1 MSSDSALIDAFRPL
15 RAALIPTVYVELV
28 FNGFYSGLYI
38 MTLYALTFKRGTRTF
53 NWGMFLALTSMYILS
68 SIHAIN
74 GAVLV
79 QFAFVEHGDTIESSI
94 AYIAQPSLPRSL
106 LGAIALT
113 INTMIADF
121 VLIWRC
127 WTMWNR
133 NWKIITLPLT
143 CTLVGAGLGF
153 RSIAAQVDFVHD
165 PLSSPT
171 TYIDFGNAYFGLIL
185 ATTTSATFL
194 ILFRIYKMSE
204 KSTRKSMKYGRV
216 IEMVVESAAL
226 YLVALVVY
234 IPLSIQGSAN
244 VAYPQALVAQLTGM
258 APTLL
263 VARVAFGLSRP
274 DTTWQAPATE
284 STIIAFRGNGS
295 STSEQPN
302 TIVLSSVS
310 RSEYSGTKFE
320 AMHDV

>member
-15 RAALIPTVYVELV
+15 RAALIPAAYVELA
-28 FNGFYSGLYI
+28 FNGLYSGLYI
-38 MTLYALTFKRGTRTF
+38 MTLYALTFKRGTHGF
-53 NWGMFLALTSMYILS
+53 NWGIFLALTSMYILS

-79 QFAFVEHGDTIESSI
+79 QFGFVEHGDTIESSI
-94 AYIAQPSLPRSL
+94 AYLAQPSLPRSL

-127 WTMWNR
+127 WTIWNR

-153 RSIAAQVDFVHD
+153 RGIAAQVAFVHD
-165 PLSSPT
+165 PLSSPK
-171 TYIDFGNAYFGLIL
+171 TYVDFGNAYFGLIL

-194 ILFRIYKMSE
+194 IIFRIYKMSE
-204 KSTRKSMKYGRV
+204 NSTRKSMGYDRV

-234 IPLSIQGSAN
+234 IPLSVQGSAN
-244 VAYPQALVAQLTGM
+244 VAYPQSLVAQLTGM

-274 DTTWQAPATE
+274 DTTWQGK
-284 STIIAFRGNGS
+284 STMIAFRGNEN
-295 STSEQPN
+295 STSEQPSA
-302 TIVLSSVS
+302 IVLSNVS
-310 RSEYSGTKFE
+310 RSDHSGNKFE
-320 AMHDV
+320 AIHDV

>member
-15 RAALIPTVYVELV
+15 RAALIPAAYVELV
-28 FNGFYSGLYI
+28 FNGLYSGLYI
-38 MTLYALTFKRGTRTF
+38 MTLYALTFKRGTHGF
-53 NWGMFLALTSMYILS
+53 SWGLFLALTSMYILS

-106 LGAIALT
+106 LGVIALT

-127 WTMWNR
+127 WTIWNR

-143 CTLVGAGLGF
+143 CTVVGAGLGF
-153 RSIAAQVDFVHD
+153 RGIAAQVAFVHD

-171 TYIDFGNAYFGLIL
+171 TYINFGNAYFGLIL

-194 ILFRIYKMSE
+194 IIFRIYKMSE
-204 KSTRKSMKYGRV
+204 KSIRKSMGYGHV

-226 YLVALVVY
+226 YFVALVVY
-234 IPLSIQGSAN
+234 IPLSIQGLAN

-274 DTTWQAPATE
+274 DTTWQGQGD
-284 STIIAFRGNGS
+284 STVLAFRGNGN
-295 STSEQPN
+295 STSEQPS
-302 TIVLSSVS
+302 TIVLSSIS

-320 AMHDV
+320 AIHDV

>member
-15 RAALIPTVYVELV
+15 RAALIPAAYVELA
-28 FNGFYSGLYI
+28 FN
-38 MTLYALTFKRGTRTF
+38 AFKRGTHGF
-53 NWGMFLALTSMYILS
+53 NWGIFLALTSMYILS

-79 QFAFVEHGDTIESSI
+79 QFAFVEHGDSIESSI

-106 LGAIALT
+106 LGATALT

-127 WTMWNR
+127 WTIWNR

-153 RSIAAQVDFVHD
+153 QSIAAQVAFVHD
-165 PLSSPT
+165 PLSSPA
-171 TYIDFGNAYFGLIL
+171 TYIGFGNAYFGLIL

-194 ILFRIYKMSE
+194 LIFRIYKMSE
-204 KSTRKSMKYGRV
+204 KSTRKSMGYGRV

-234 IPLSIQGSAN
+234 IPLSVLGLAN
-244 VAYPQALVAQLTGM
+244 VAYPQALVAQLTVGCLTRSNLPHTEVAQGM

-274 DTTWQAPATE
+274 DTTWQGE
-284 STIIAFRGNGS
+284 SKMIAFRENGN

-310 RSEYSGTKFE
+310 RSDHSGTKLE
-320 AMHDV
+320 AIHDV

>member
-1 MSSDSALIDAFRPL
+1 
-15 RAALIPTVYVELV
+15 
-28 FNGFYSGLYI
+28 
-38 MTLYALTFKRGTRTF
+38 MTLYALTFKRGTRSF
-53 NWGMFLALTSMYILS
+53 NWGIFLALTSMYILS

-153 RSIAAQVDFVHD
+153 RGIAAQVAFVHD
-165 PLSSPT
+165 PLSSPA
-171 TYIDFGNAYFGLIL
+171 TYINFGNAYFGLIL

-194 ILFRIYKMSE
+194 IIFRIYKMSQ
-204 KSTRKSMKYGRV
+204 KSMGYGRV
-216 IEMVVESAAL
+216 IEMGL
-226 YLVALVVY
+226 
-234 IPLSIQGSAN
+234 AN
-244 VAYPQALVAQLTGM
+244 VAYPQALVAQLTVGCLTRTALPHPEVAQGM

-274 DTTWQAPATE
+274 DTTWQGG
-284 STIIAFRGNGS
+284 STMIAFRGNGN
-295 STSEQPN
+295 STSEQPS
-302 TIVLSSVS
+302 TIVLSNVS
-310 RSEYSGTKFE
+310 RSDHSGTKFE
-320 AMHDV
+320 AIHDV

>member
-15 RAALIPTVYVELV
+15 RAALIPAVYVELV

-38 MTLYALTFKRGTRTF
+38 MTLYALNMPWPSSSRTFKRGTHTF

-143 CTLVGAGLGF
+143 CTLVGAV
-153 RSIAAQVDFVHD
+153 AFVHD

-194 ILFRIYKMSE
+194 IIFRIYKMSE

-234 IPLSIQGSAN
+234 IPLSIHGSAN
-244 VAYPQALVAQLTGM
+244 VAYPQALVAQLTGV

-274 DTTWQAPATE
+274 NTTWQGE

-320 AMHDV
+320 AIHDA

>member
-15 RAALIPTVYVELV
+15 RAALIPAAYVELV

-38 MTLYALTFKRGTRTF
+38 MTVYALTFKRETHGF
-53 NWGMFLALTSMYILS
+53 KWGIFLALTSMID
-68 SIHAIN
+68 I
-74 GAVLV
+74 
-79 QFAFVEHGDTIESSI
+79 
-94 AYIAQPSLPRSL
+94 
-106 LGAIALT
+106 
-113 INTMIADF
+113 M
-121 VLIWRC
+121 IWRC

-143 CTLVGAGLGF
+143 CTMVGAGLGF
-153 RSIAAQVDFVHD
+153 RSIAAQVAFVHD

-185 ATTTSATFL
+185 ATTISATFL

-234 IPLSIQGSAN
+234 IPLSIRGEAN
-244 VAYPQALVAQLTGM
+244 VAYPQALVAQLTVGCLTRTNLPHTEV
-258 APTLL
+258 AQGITPTLL
-263 VARVAFGLSRP
+263 VARVAFGLAHP
-274 DTTWQAPATE
+274 DTTWHGE
-284 STIIAFRGNGS
+284 STMSAFCANGN
-295 STSEQPN
+295 STSEQPS
-302 TIVLSSVS
+302 TIFLSSVS
-310 RSEYSGTKFE
+310 RSEHSGTKFE
-320 AMHDV
+320 AIHDV

>member
-15 RAALIPTVYVELV
+15 RAALIPAAYVELV
-28 FNGFYSGLYI
+28 FNGLYSGLYI
-38 MTLYALTFKRGTRTF
+38 MTLYALTFKRGPHGF
-53 NWGMFLALTSMYILS
+53 NWGIFLALTSMYILS

-94 AYIAQPSLPRSL
+94 AYIAQPSLPRAL

-153 RSIAAQVDFVHD
+153 RSIAAQVAFVHD

-171 TYIDFGNAYFGLIL
+171 TYVNFGNAYFGLIL

-194 ILFRIYKMSE
+194 IIFRIYKMSQ
-204 KSTRKSMKYGRV
+204 KSTRKWMGYGRV

-234 IPLSIQGSAN
+234 IPLSVQGSAD
-244 VAYPQALVAQLTGM
+244 VAYLQALVAQLTGM

-274 DTTWQAPATE
+274 DATWQAE
-284 STIIAFRGNGS
+284 STMIAFRGNGN
-295 STSEQPN
+295 STSEQPS

-310 RSEYSGTKFE
+310 RSDHSGTKFE
-320 AMHDV
+320 AIHDV